1 VNYDQAESAVAA
13 LIADL
18 EAFAWIALNDGND
31 DLAEGINR
39 ELIAARADFAEF
51 IGSSD

>member
-1 VNYDQAESAVAA
+1 MSDDHIEYAVAT

-18 EAFAWIALNDGND
+18 EAFAWKALCDGND

-51 IGSSD
+51 IAGCD